1 MTPPALPSPAL
12 ITLGTIPGPVLVM
25 FLWVILGI
33 VVFIGAITT
42 LILLYHWLRYGRTLF
57 MIGTGGLIYLIGA
70 GVLLMS
76 AIASLLTY
84 TATI

>member
-1 MTPPALPSPAL
+1 MVPPTLPSPAL

-25 FLWVILGI
+25 GLWVILGI

-57 MIGTGGLIYLIGA
+57 MIGTGGLVYLIGA
-70 GVLLMS
+70 GILLTS
-76 AIASLLTY
+76 AVGSLLAY
-84 TATI
+84 TSSI